1 MSRVAPERSLQSRP
15 TARLDSSQDY
25 VHALVRFAGP
35 RRSSAMFRLRVLK
48 RVACTRAAPLF
59 GLRHSIAGGLS
70 ADYHEFGNDGQSEEA
85 GPTAP
90 TTGKPCDIIK
100 SST

>member
-1 MSRVAPERSLQSRP
+1 MLPPNEVCNRRP
-15 TARLDSSQDY
+15 RARLDSSQDS
-25 VHALVRFAGP
+25 VHALVRLPALAQ
-35 RRSSAMFRLRVLK
+35 SSAMFRLRVGK

-59 GLRHSIAGGLS
+59 GLRYSIAGGLS
-70 ADYHEFGNDGQSEEA
+70 ADYHEFGNDGLSEEA

-90 TTGKPCDIIK
+90 TTGKPCDIIR